1 MSQLKTPGYKSMLQK
16 VYANLFSGLKA
27 HFDDQKYISMSS
39 KNVGPLQNWYFLIG
53 IKMYIYT
60 AICLFADMAIT
71 ETKSDKTNTDT
82 I

>member
-1 MSQLKTPGYKSMLQK
+1 MLQK

-53 IKMYIYT
+53 IKMYICT
-60 AICLFADMAIT
+60 AIT

>member
-1 MSQLKTPGYKSMLQK
+1 MLQK

-60 AICLFADMAIT
+60 AICLFADMEIT